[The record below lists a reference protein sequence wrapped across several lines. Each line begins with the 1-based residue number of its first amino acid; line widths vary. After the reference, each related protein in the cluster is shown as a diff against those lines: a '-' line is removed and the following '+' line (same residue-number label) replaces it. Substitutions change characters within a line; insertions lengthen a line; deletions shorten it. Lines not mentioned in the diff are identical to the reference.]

1 MRVTIDLMKKSTQ
14 IIDLSNVINPRVG
27 DDDLQL
33 PLHIGYGDNLF
44 DMRGKDVEF
53 LSNDP
58 NKKNIYIAGT
68 CNTNTPGDNLYMGDL
83 TFRFPAGT
91 FKADGTYDPDKT
103 MFRIVDKETQKVIS
117 SVNVKITVMKNN
129 IEFDFG
135 PDKSSYDS
143 RAETMLQ
150 DFHDKGQAML
160 DEIKDLNNQA
170 KSNVSGD
177 TATTAKEAK
186 KQADQ
191 NAGDISDL
199 KGEVAGAR
207 GRFANMAGREDAQDA
222 AINQKESIVNANA
235 NYISLKQKDAQQD
248 SAIAQKAGKYE
259 LEDKLAQMNLQPESF
274 ANEAAL
280 KDKYPNGKV
289 GLMVTVDNGH
299 KWIWFNN
306 TWNDCGIYQAAGPSP
321 QNFWATYHFAII
333 KLLDITKRNLI
344 TYDNL
349 AVNAYLNSDTGE
361 YMTNV
366 DGYEATDYIAVKPN
380 TAYHLHAGWIAPDKA
395 PDKSSHVV
403 TYYNQNFEYLHK
415 FATDSFNFTT
425 PNEACYL
432 KVAFPAKEVGTLS
445 LQMGTQYDW
454 TKNPPELQI
463 KPEAIGNIESSSANL
478 IDVTMP
484 FSLGYGIDDSGNYV
498 ETNGQSTYDFINLKG
513 AKYLS
518 FSTSPARIAFYNK
531 DYGCLKII
539 DYPSNGTI
547 VPANAVYIRVQYNN
561 EQMEQQSDNGNFL
574 QISPTAFL
582 KEPSNGREVLKNVLV
597 EDYHQ
602 PKVHLSDAL
611 NQWLLGRKCPIGFLG
626 DSTTE
631 GDNTSAWTDANQHI
645 KQDQA
650 AGGIGKV
657 NYVNTTSYSY
667 LTQQLLR
674 QRTGN
679 DAPEIYNMGWSGT
692 SMFWMI
698 QHFDEVFN
706 NAYSDVRMIGIEY
719 GINDRNDY
727 GNRDVLAQTYRY
739 DLIRLIQMLYD
750 RGIQPFI
757 ITSQAIWNHQADGA
771 RDVLNT
777 ATLTTLINRIK
788 KEVAREYHLELID
801 MQEVGD
807 LIAKYS
813 SVGWNSFNNGILH
826 FKDLGHQA
834 EARYIYGKLT
844 DELETVESG
853 SILSYLS
860 QRVLSEVVYGDNLQT
875 ADNDFK
881 YTVNLNTSGKQLL
894 QQFSVMNPHPQALQL
909 TACCSTPGG
918 QIVEVDGTTYQ
929 ITSNEQVI
937 TKLESG
943 PHIIRVFNDAT
954 KTTTNWLGF
963 KLK

>member
-1 MRVTIDLMKKSTQ
+1 MANEI
-14 IIDLSNVINPRVG
+14 SNLITFNTYKFERGGLLVDMFNQFNARVG
-27 DDDLQL
+27 DQGTELAIQWETSKTETKINL
-33 PLHIGYGDNLF
+33 KERGLHF
-44 DMRGKDVEF
+44 F
-53 LSNDP
+53 
-58 NKKNIYIAGT
+58 GT
-68 CNTNTPGDNLYMGDL
+68 GSVGQYLEKL
-83 TFRFPAGT
+83 E
-91 FKADGTYDPDKT
+91 DGTGFKMSADASTVEWEDKDEAGSLDDGIT
-103 MFRIVDKETQKVIS
+103 VVKLPKQFFPQKGIFFGYFGLKDRQGNIFT
-117 SVNVKITVMKNN
+117 SVNVWFRVLGGVPTMGAAIPYFVT
-129 IEFDFG
+129 EFDEVLERCNG
-135 PDKSSYDS
+135 KIVDALAELREKYQAEVKKNEDMS
-143 RAETMLQ
+143 AETRAALSKLADAVGAIQ
-150 DFHDKGQAML
+150 AQIDAGNVVTLKKHNEDITKLSGQISNTLSKMNLNMNTKYATL
-160 DEIKDLNNQA
+160 D
-170 KSNVSGD
+170 
-177 TATTAKEAK
+177 
-186 KQADQ
+186 
-191 NAGDISDL
+191 DI
-199 KGEVAGAR
+199 
-207 GRFANMAGREDAQDA
+207 
-222 AINQKESIVNANA
+222 
-235 NYISLKQKDAQQD
+235 
-248 SAIAQKAGKYE
+248 QKALPDGAE
-259 LEDKLAQMNLQPESF
+259 
-274 ANEAAL
+274 
-280 KDKYPNGKV
+280 
-289 GLMVTVDNGH
+289 GLFVLDNGH
-299 KWIWFNN
+299 RAVFRNSKWI
-306 TWNDCGIYQAAGPSP
+306 DGGIFQAAGPNP
-321 QNFWATYHFAII
+321 KNFWATYHFAVS

-349 AVNAYLNSDTGE
+349 AINTYLNNDTGD
-361 YMTNV
+361 YLPNIV
-366 DGYEATDYIAVKPN
+366 GYDATDYIAVKPN
-380 TAYHLHAGWIAPDKA
+380 TAYHLHPGWLKPDKA
-395 PDKSSHVV
+395 LDKNSHIV
-403 TYYNQNFEYLHK
+403 TFYNQNFEYLNK
-415 FATDSFNFTT
+415 YYADTLNFTI
-425 PNEACYL
+425 PQDACYL
-432 KVAFPAKEVGTLS
+432 RVAFPIKEVGTLS

-463 KPEAIGNIESSSANL
+463 KPEAIGDIESSVNNL
-478 IDVTMP
+478 LNVTMP
-484 FSLGYGIDDSGNYV
+484 FSLNYGLDDSGNLSV
-498 ETNGQSTYDFINLKG
+498 KNNFSTYDFINLKG
-513 AKYLS
+513 AKQLS
-518 FSTSPARIAFYNK
+518 FSTSPARIAFFDQNYA
-531 DYGCLKII
+531 CLSVV
-539 DYPSNGTI
+539 DYPDNGTA
-547 VPANAVYIRVQYNN
+547 VPINAVYIRVQYNN

-611 NQWLLGRKCPIGFLG
+611 NQWLLGRKFPIGFLG

-631 GDNTSAWTDANQHI
+631 GDNTSAWTDDNQHI

-657 NYVNTTSYSY
+657 NYVNPTSYSY

-757 ITSQAIWNHQADGA
+757 ITSQAIWNHQADGT

-777 ATLTTLINRIK
+777 VTLTTLINRIK

-860 QRVLSEVVYGDNLQT
+860 QRVLSKVVYGDNLQT

-881 YTVNLNTSGKQLL
+881 YTVSLNTSGKQLL

-909 TACCSTPGG
+909 TAYCSTPDG
-918 QIVEVDGTTYQ
+918 QTVEVDGITYQ
-929 ITSNEQVI
+929 ITSNEQAI

>member
-1 MRVTIDLMKKSTQ
+1 MGTLVDLTSQ
-14 IIDLSNVINPRVG
+14 FNARVG
-27 DDDLQL
+27 DAFTPITIQWTEGKIAKNLDGLHPVFEAAVGQGHLENGQIQMNADAVPVRWVGDQSAVQNYGQTVLKFPPQVFPKEGLCYGHLALENDQGVRETSVDIWFKVFGGVFNMGLACNYFITDFEEALAKAKGDVYQALDDIKQQYQL
-33 PLHIGYGDNLF
+33 KIQAAENAIDDN
-44 DMRGKDVEF
+44 
-53 LSNDP
+53 
-58 NKKNIYIAGT
+58 IA
-68 CNTNTPGDNLYMGDL
+68 
-83 TFRFPAGT
+83 
-91 FKADGTYDPDKT
+91 
-103 MFRIVDKETQKVIS
+103 
-117 SVNVKITVMKNN
+117 
-129 IEFDFG
+129 
-135 PDKSSYDS
+135 
-143 RAETMLQ
+143 
-150 DFHDKGQAML
+150 
-160 DEIKDLNNQA
+160 
-170 KSNVSGD
+170 
-177 TATTAKEAK
+177 
-186 KQADQ
+186 
-191 NAGDISDL
+191 
-199 KGEVAGAR
+199 
-207 GRFANMAGREDAQDA
+207 
-222 AINQKESIVNANA
+222 
-235 NYISLKQKDAQQD
+235 SLKKLAAAVGAIQAQIDAGNVVTLKKHNEDITKLSGQISNTLSKMNLNMNTKYATLD
-248 SAIAQKAGKYE
+248 DIQKALPDGAE
-259 LEDKLAQMNLQPESF
+259 
-274 ANEAAL
+274 
-280 KDKYPNGKV
+280 
-289 GLMVTVDNGH
+289 GLFVLDNGH
-299 KWIWFNN
+299 RAVFRNSKWI
-306 TWNDCGIYQAAGPSP
+306 DGGIFQAAGPNP
-321 QNFWATYHFAII
+321 KNFWATYHFAVS

-349 AVNAYLNSDTGE
+349 AINTYLNNDTGD
-361 YMTNV
+361 YLPNMA
-366 DGYEATDYIAVKPN
+366 GYDATDYIAVKPN
-380 TAYHLHAGWIAPDKA
+380 TAYHLHPGWLKPDKA
-395 PDKSSHVV
+395 LDKNSHIV
-403 TYYNQNFEYLHK
+403 TFYNQNFEYMNKYYADTL
-415 FATDSFNFTT
+415 NFTT
-425 PNEACYL
+425 PQDACYL
-432 KVAFPAKEVGTLS
+432 RVAFPIKEVGTLS

-463 KPEAIGNIESSSANL
+463 KPEAIGDIESSVNNL
-478 IDVTMP
+478 LNITMP
-484 FSLGYGIDDSGNYV
+484 FSLNYGLDDSGNLSV
-498 ETNGQSTYDFINLKG
+498 KNNFSTYDFINLKG
-513 AKYLS
+513 AKQLS
-518 FSTSPARIAFYNK
+518 FSTSPARIAFFDQNYA
-531 DYGCLKII
+531 CLSVI
-539 DYPSNGTI
+539 DYPDNGTA
-547 VPANAVYIRVQYNN
+547 VPINAVYIRVQYNN
-561 EQMEQQSDNGNFL
+561 AQMESQTANGNFL

-611 NQWLLGRKCPIGFLG
+611 NQWLLGRKFPIGFLG

-631 GDNTSAWTDANQHI
+631 GDNTSAWTDDNQHI
-645 KQDQA
+645 KQDQS

-757 ITSQAIWNHQADGA
+757 ITSQAIWNHQADGT

-777 ATLTTLINRIK
+777 VTLTTLINRIK

-894 QQFSVMNPHPQALQL
+894 QQFSVMNSHPQALQL
-909 TACCSTPGG
+909 TACCSAPDG
-918 QIVEVDGTTYQ
+918 QTVEVDGTTYQ
-929 ITSNEQVI
+929 ITSTEQEI
-937 TKLESG
+937 TKLEPG
-943 PHIIRVFNDAT
+943 PHIIRAFNNAS

>member
-1 MRVTIDLMKKSTQ
+1 MQAQSVTLDFLKPVGTVV
-14 IIDLSNVINPRVG
+14 DLSDKFNARVG
-27 DDDLQL
+27 DSMT
-33 PLHIGYGDNLF
+33 PFNLF
-44 DMRGKDVEF
+44 ITEGGKPKVLNGLHPE
-53 LSNDP
+53 LE
-58 NKKNIYIAGT
+58 AAV
-68 CNTNTPGDNLYMGDL
+68 GDGELKDGKAVMSDNAKGIHWVGNADNVTGYNRLTL
-83 TFRFPAGT
+83 TFPAEVFPQSGFCYGHLILANDAGV
-91 FKADGTYDPDKT
+91 
-103 MFRIVDKETQKVIS
+103 RES
-117 SVNVKITVMKNN
+117 SVDIWFKV
-129 IEFDFG
+129 
-135 PDKSSYDS
+135 
-143 RAETMLQ
+143 
-150 DFHDKGQAML
+150 L
-160 DEIKDLNNQA
+160 DGLAIMGLA
-170 KSNVSGD
+170 
-177 TATTAKEAK
+177 
-186 KQADQ
+186 AD
-191 NAGDISDL
+191 
-199 KGEVAGAR
+199 
-207 GRFANMAGREDAQDA
+207 
-222 AINQKESIVNANA
+222 
-235 NYISLKQKDAQQD
+235 YYD
-248 SAIAQKAGKYE
+248 SAIE
-259 LEDKLAQMNLQPESF
+259 LELKKLKEANSQAAQRLSEMKARPQAF
-274 ANEAAL
+274 ANLDDL
-280 KDKYPNGKV
+280 KAKYPV
-289 GLMVTVDNGH
+289 GNSNLNVTVDDGH
-299 KWIWFNN
+299 LWIWLNGG
-306 TWNDCGIYQAAGPSP
+306 WRDCGQYQTAGPSP
-321 QNFWATYHFAII
+321 QNFWATYRFATS

-366 DGYEATDYIAVKPN
+366 DGYEATDYIAVKPS
-380 TAYHLHAGWIAPDKA
+380 TAYHLHAGWIEPDK
-395 PDKSSHVV
+395 DTTKNSHIV
-403 TYYNQNFEYLHK
+403 TFYDRNFEYLHK
-415 FATDSFNFTT
+415 SIADSLNFTT

-463 KPEAIGNIESSSANL
+463 KPESIGNVESSTNNL
-478 IDVTMP
+478 INIEMP
-484 FSLGYGIDDSGNYV
+484 FSYGYGLDDSGNYV

-561 EQMEQQSDNGNFL
+561 AQMESQTANGNFL

-582 KEPSNGREVLKNVLV
+582 KEPSNEREVLKNVLV

-602 PKVHLSDAL
+602 PKFHLSDAL
-611 NQWLLGRKCPIGFLG
+611 NQWLLGRKFPIGFLG

-631 GDNTSAWTDANQHI
+631 GDNTSAWTDDNQHI

-657 NYVNTTSYSY
+657 NYVNPTSYSY

-771 RDVLNT
+771 RDLLNT

-813 SVGWNSFNNGILH
+813 SVGWNSFNNGVLH

-860 QRVLSEVVYGDNLQT
+860 QRVLSDTYYGDNLQS
-875 ADNDFK
+875 ADNKFK
-881 YTVNLNTSGKQLL
+881 YTVNLTTSGKQLL

-909 TACCSTPGG
+909 VACCSTPDG
-918 QIVEVDGTTYQ
+918 QTVEVDGTTYQ
-929 ITSNEQVI
+929 ITSTEQDI
-937 TKLESG
+937 TKLEPG
-943 PHIIRVFNDAT
+943 PHIIRAFNDAT